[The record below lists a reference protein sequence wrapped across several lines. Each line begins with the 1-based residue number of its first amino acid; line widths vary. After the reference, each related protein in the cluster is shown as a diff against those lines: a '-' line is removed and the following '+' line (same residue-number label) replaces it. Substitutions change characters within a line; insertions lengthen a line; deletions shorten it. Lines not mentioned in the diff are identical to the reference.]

1 MKVVSKIID
10 FYLNQL
16 LVSRPSPELKITL
29 KKLVCQLKFYGY
41 PDIELVDI
49 ISIKIMLDY
58 ILSSPVLIRFHE
70 SFIRDAIDAID
81 DILGDRLY
89 IKVEAEII
97 KLEHEFRKNICI
109 STKQYDDR
117 LFEEIK
123 DIITNFQ

>member
-1 MKVVSKIID
+1 MNAV
-10 FYLNQL
+10 
-16 LVSRPSPELKITL
+16 
-29 KKLVCQLKFYGY
+29 
-41 PDIELVDI
+41 
-49 ISIKIMLDY
+49 MLDY